1 MRILFIAAISTV
13 FMIASS
19 QICLASIGLA
29 EWTVYTPGGNIICH
43 SDGWKET
50 YRDCLRADDSDR
62 SLSLEQRQKVYVPH
76 LRRWRYYRDYVIGE
90 NDQGVFAFNEINK
103 AVQYFKNENELLKA
117 VQQNRLGRAKS
128 DWLTASDGWT
138 EARFP
143 QFVWKH
149 VRPLL
154 RVTPWMR
161 LNLNGLNRLA
171 CPRKSAQR
179 CCLQNEWICIAR
191 QHGES
196 SVSNLGRD

>member
-1 MRILFIAAISTV
+1 
-13 FMIASS
+13 
-19 QICLASIGLA
+19 
-29 EWTVYTPGGNIICH
+29 
-43 SDGWKET
+43 
-50 YRDCLRADDSDR
+50 
-62 SLSLEQRQKVYVPH
+62 
-76 LRRWRYYRDYVIGE
+76 
-90 NDQGVFAFNEINK
+90 
-103 AVQYFKNENELLKA
+103 

-191 QHGES
+191 QHGEG
-196 SVSNLGRD
+196 SVSNFGRAQHLNPCLRSFENFAMKFSILIETRLGVKRKFDVHEFLVHFVAGALGGELLGLRLWARFDWRTACNDSKF